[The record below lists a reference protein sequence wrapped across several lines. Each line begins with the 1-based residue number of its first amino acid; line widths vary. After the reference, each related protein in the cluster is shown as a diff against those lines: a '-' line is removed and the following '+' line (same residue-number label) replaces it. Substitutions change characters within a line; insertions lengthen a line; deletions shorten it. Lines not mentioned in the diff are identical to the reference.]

1 MKGFLETF
9 VVCLILCAAV
19 TFLGAG
25 LLLSNIWADVA
36 VVALLLAISV
46 TAYMNQDAR
55 IDQLEKTVE
64 QLQKEKQ
71 PPSEK

>member
-9 VVCLILCAAV
+9 MVCLILCAVV

-25 LLLSNIWADVA
+25 LLLSNIWADVF

-46 TAYMNQDAR
+46 TVHMNQETR
-55 IDQLEKTVE
+55 IDQLEETVK
-64 QLQKEKQ
+64 QLKNEKQ

>member
-9 VVCLILCAAV
+9 MVCLILCAVV
-19 TFLGAG
+19 TFFGAG
-25 LLLSNIWADVA
+25 LLLSNIWADVV

-55 IDQLEKTVE
+55 IDQLEKMVE